1 MQGWIRI
8 HSQTS
13 THPRGASTCIY
24 VQTILKTFRVDV
36 GTSNV
41 GSCQR
46 LLHLNRELNDGSTE
60 KGSMSPK
67 ILD

>member
-13 THPRGASTCIY
+13 THPRVASTCIY

-36 GTSNV
+36 GTSNGGHV
-41 GSCQR
+41 SVYCILTENLTMVLQKKAACLQR
-46 LLHLNRELNDGSTE
+46 Y
-60 KGSMSPK
+60 
-67 ILD
+67 